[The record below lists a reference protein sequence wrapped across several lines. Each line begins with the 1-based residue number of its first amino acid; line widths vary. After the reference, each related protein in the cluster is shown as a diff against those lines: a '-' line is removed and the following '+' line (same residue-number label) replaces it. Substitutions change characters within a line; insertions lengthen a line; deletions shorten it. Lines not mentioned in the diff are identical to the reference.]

1 MIQMAKQKIMAGSA
15 KASRR
20 RARKKASAI
29 QARRKKEFTFRGYTM
44 DELLEMPFDEMLEL
58 LPSRARRTFI
68 NGLNPEQQV
77 LVDKLKVADGKVVRT
92 HRRDVP
98 IIPQFVGKT
107 VAVYNG
113 KEFKEIEIK
122 PEMIGHFLGE
132 FALTRKS
139 PQHSGP
145 GVGATRSSKF
155 MPLK

>member
-1 MIQMAKQKIMAGSA
+1 MARRKKIMAGSA

-29 QARRKKEFTFRGYTM
+29 QARRKKEFTYRGYTM
-44 DELLEMPFDEMLEL
+44 EELLEMPFDEMLEL
-58 LPSRARRTFI
+58 LPSRARRTYEL
-68 NGLNPEQQV
+68 GLNPEQKV
-77 LVDKLKVADGKVVRT
+77 LVDKLKASDGQTVRT
-92 HRRDVP
+92 HRRDIPV
-98 IIPQFVGKT
+98 IPQFVGKS
-107 VAVYNG
+107 VAVYTG

-132 FALTRKS
+132 FALTRRT